1 MRLFPIAAALATAAI
16 ALPAQAQQS
25 PSQPASPAAGAPR
38 SPAQPMFSADLP
50 DAPGKQ
56 LVVVKLTLPPAG
68 GKPTPHRHPGSV
80 WVYVT
85 KGEARLGIE
94 GQQPKIVRAGEGFF
108 EPEGAVHNVSES
120 TSPTEPAAAIAV
132 MLVPKGA
139 PLATPVD
146 VHAGH

>member
-1 MRLFPIAAALATAAI
+1 MRQLPIAAALAALAL
-16 ALPAQAQQS
+16 ALPAHAQQA
-25 PSQPASPAAGAPR
+25 PAPAAAPR
-38 SPAQPMFSADLP
+38 TAATPVFSADLP
-50 DAPGKQ
+50 DVPGKQ
-56 LVVVKLTLPPAG
+56 LVVVNLTFPPAG
-68 GKPTPHRHPGSV
+68 GKSNPHKHPGSV

-120 TSPTEPAAAIAV
+120 TSATEPATAIAV
-132 MLVPKGA
+132 MLVPNGA